1 MDRIKALLA
10 VVFGSSL
17 ILDGKGRTYAKL
29 PVWLAVV
36 AAIVSFRLA
45 ILTALLVIAFGM
57 RARVE
62 PR

>member
-17 ILDGKGRTYAKL
+17 ILDGRGRTYAKL
-29 PVWLAVV
+29 PVWLAVL
-36 AAIVSFRLA
+36 ATLASFRLA